1 MQIRSLLQTGIL
13 LSWCIP
19 LDKGTKKLT
28 IREITLF
35 AVLGALTFALQ
46 VVMAPLPNIEPV
58 SLLVMIF
65 AAVFGWKSLYPI
77 YIFVVMEI
85 LFYGISTWNIYYL
98 YVWTVLALAA
108 IFMRKQANPLA
119 WALLGAVYG
128 LFFGA
133 LCGIVDI
140 FIGGFG
146 YAAAKWVSGIPF
158 DLLHCGGNFGMA
170 LILFKPLRGIVERLY
185 VGMRR

>member
-1 MQIRSLLQTGIL
+1 M
-13 LSWCIP
+13 
-19 LDKGTKKLT
+19 DKKLT

-35 AVLGALTFALQ
+35 AVLGAMMFALQ

-65 AAVFGWKSLYPI
+65 AAVFGWKALYPV
-77 YIFVVMEI
+77 YVFVVMEI

-98 YVWTVLALAA
+98 YVWAVLAFAA
-108 IFMRKQANPLA
+108 ILMRKQTQPLA
-119 WALLGAVYG
+119 WALLSAVYG
-128 LFFGA
+128 LMFGA

-158 DLLHCGGNFGMA
+158 DLLHCGGNFVIA
-170 LILFKPLRGIVERLY
+170 LIMFRPLRTALEKLY
-185 VGMRR
+185 GRMKR